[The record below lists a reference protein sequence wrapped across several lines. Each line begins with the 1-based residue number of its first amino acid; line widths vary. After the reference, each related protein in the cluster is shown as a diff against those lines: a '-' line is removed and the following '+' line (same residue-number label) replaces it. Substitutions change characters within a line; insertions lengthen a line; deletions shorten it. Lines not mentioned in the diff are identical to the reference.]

1 LDQSVRQNLFEGL
14 FYKIVTY
21 HLEGGEC
28 QSGIESTIVGFE
40 GKCCLYRL
48 GSITVEAIE
57 TIVGPLK
64 NKQTQ

>member
-1 LDQSVRQNLFEGL
+1 LGYFTKSSLT
-14 FYKIVTY
+14 I
-21 HLEGGEC
+21 LEGGEC